1 MQYFYL
7 TGILYLRVVSIQAES
22 IFSIHD
28 FTEILMLVGGTDD
41 GHRAGAYS
49 RLDPGCTAE
58 SSPVLTLTY
67 LRISLSDNRNL
78 SDGSSRH
85 DAKARPIGLL
95 GGEKP

>member
-1 MQYFYL
+1 MEL
-7 TGILYLRVVSIQAES
+7 TTDIEPVHIRASTLGVLR
-22 IFSIHD
+22 
-28 FTEILMLVGGTDD
+28 
-41 GHRAGAYS
+41 S
-49 RLDPGCTAE
+49 RLPA
-58 SSPVLTLTY
+58 LTLTY